1 MPQAKLLIADDE
13 TPVRTALSAAL
24 DEFGYEV
31 RGAENG
37 FAALAEI
44 RREIPDLII
53 ADLHMPHMSGF
64 ELLSVVRRRFPSI
77 GAIAMSG
84 SYSSDGVPPGVAA
97 EAFYEKGTHP
107 GLLFRIVKAMTQ
119 AERRPAREGPNPL
132 APIWIP
138 RNGHDPA
145 GQAFVMI
152 TCTECLRTFS
162 QVLGEGAGTIRDASC
177 VYCSSPIQYAI
188 VQQEHAGCRW
198 IFIASW
204 ARARPLRW
212 ACRTSLSKTTS
223 EARRRRCMAFGAMGV
238 TKNPWGSVA
247 PNPENHR
254 PEVRRSV
261 LEP

>member
-119 AERRPAREGPNPL
+119 AERRPAREGPNP
-132 APIWIP
+132 
-138 RNGHDPA
+138 
-145 GQAFVMI
+145 
-152 TCTECLRTFS
+152 S
-162 QVLGEGAGTIRDASC
+162 GAHLDSA
-177 VYCSSPIQYAI
+177 Q
-188 VQQEHAGCRW
+188 
-198 IFIASW
+198 
-204 ARARPLRW
+204 RARPG
-212 ACRTSLSKTTS
+212 RTSVRDDYVHGMPEDVPAGS
-223 EARRRRCMAFGAMGV
+223 RRGCR
-238 TKNPWGSVA
+238 
-247 PNPENHR
+247 NHPGCKLR
-254 PEVRRSV
+254 LL
-261 LEP
+261 LEPNSVRHRAARACQVAAGFSSQAGLGLAHSAGRAEPLSLKRRARHGAEGAWPLEPWA